1 MAKRKALTIEGLELS
16 DTETSERTV
25 EPKND
30 DAPAKR
36 RKHTSLYLSEP
47 VRRQLRAI
55 AFHEEVKQHD
65 LLIEAV
71 DLLFKS
77 RGAKSIAELTEMDGE
92 FLKR

>member
-1 MAKRKALTIEGLELS
+1 MP
-16 DTETSERTV
+16 ERRV
-25 EPKND
+25 EPKTD

-36 RKHTSLYLSEP
+36 KKHTSLYLSEP

-77 RGAKSIAELTEMDGE
+77 RGAALIGELEEMD
-92 FLKR
+92 KQR